1 MSDAQRAVNRAAYGA
16 CHRPAIGHRDQ
27 VDVLAEATCHQVGP
41 REGGAAEE
49 DQIVGMRLEGGKNR
63 RDQMVAVHLVKSYA
77 ELLCDGCCFVSDEP
91 ARVGHRAHAGG
102 GMGVGDLGICGA
114 EGSHR
119 KGSKLRRQTARPGA
133 DRLPTTPRC
142 RASGSFLRS

>member
-102 GMGVGDLGICGA
+102 RDGRRR
-114 EGSHR
+114 SRH
-119 KGSKLRRQTARPGA
+119 LRRGRFASERQQVAAANRS
-133 DRLPTTPRC
+133 
-142 RASGSFLRS
+142 SGSRPVANNSSVPS